1 VVLIQ
6 IKLHQRQEFI
16 RTMLNLLRTLIIF
29 AIIFFIGCAS
39 NPPNPLTAQQIEN
52 ICQKKKNEAAKPT
65 TNLSLATGSEGP
77 KYQIGITMSSDYLA
91 GRNPND
97 VYNQCKMSYN

>member
-1 VVLIQ
+1 M
-6 IKLHQRQEFI
+6 F
-16 RTMLNLLRTLIIF
+16 NLLRTIIIF
-29 AIIFFIGCAS
+29 SICFLIGCVS

-52 ICQKKKNEAAKPT
+52 ICQKKKIEAAKPT

-91 GRNPND
+91 GRDPND
-97 VYNQCKMSYN
+97 VYNQCKMSYNS

>member
-1 VVLIQ
+1 MI
-6 IKLHQRQEFI
+6 
-16 RTMLNLLRTLIIF
+16 NLLGTLLIF
-29 AIIFFIGCAS
+29 STCFLIGCAS
-39 NPPNPLTAQQIEN
+39 NPTNPLTAQQIEN

-91 GRNPND
+91 GRDPND

>member
-1 VVLIQ
+1 MI
-6 IKLHQRQEFI
+6 
-16 RTMLNLLRTLIIF
+16 NLLRTLLIF
-29 AIIFFIGCAS
+29 STFFLIGCAS

>member
-1 VVLIQ
+1 MVLIQ

-16 RTMLNLLRTLIIF
+16 RTMFNLLRTLIIF
-29 AIIFFIGCAS
+29 ATIFFIGCAS

-91 GRNPND
+91 GRDPND

>member
-1 VVLIQ
+1 M
-6 IKLHQRQEFI
+6 F
-16 RTMLNLLRTLIIF
+16 NLLRTIIIF
-29 AIIFFIGCAS
+29 STGFLIGCVS
-39 NPPNPLTAQQIEN
+39 NPPDPLTAQQIEN

-91 GRNPND
+91 GRDPND
-97 VYNQCKMSYN
+97 VYNQCKMSYNS

>member
-1 VVLIQ
+1 M
-6 IKLHQRQEFI
+6 HRRQEFTN
-16 RTMLNLLRTLIIF
+16 TMLNLLRTLVIF
-29 AIIFFIGCAS
+29 SICFLIGCAS

-52 ICQKKKNEAAKPT
+52 ICQNKKNEAAKPT

-91 GRNPND
+91 GRDPMD
-97 VYNQCKMSYN
+97 VYNQCKMSYNS

>member
-1 VVLIQ
+1 
-6 IKLHQRQEFI
+6 
-16 RTMLNLLRTLIIF
+16 MLNLSITLLVSS
-29 AIIFFIGCAS
+29 IFFLNGCAS
-39 NPPNPLTAQQIEN
+39 NSPKPLTAQQIEN

-91 GRNPND
+91 GRDPND

>member
-1 VVLIQ
+1 
-6 IKLHQRQEFI
+6 
-16 RTMLNLLRTLIIF
+16 MLNLLRTLLIF
-29 AIIFFIGCAS
+29 STFFLIGCAS
-39 NPPNPLTAQQIEN
+39 NTPIPLTALQIEN

-91 GRNPND
+91 GRDPND
-97 VYNQCKMSYN
+97 VYNQCKMSYNS

>member
-1 VVLIQ
+1 MI
-6 IKLHQRQEFI
+6 
-16 RTMLNLLRTLIIF
+16 NLLRTLLIF
-29 AIIFFIGCAS
+29 STCFLIGCAS
-39 NPPNPLTAQQIEN
+39 NPPNLLTAQQIEN

-91 GRNPND
+91 GRDPND

>member
-1 VVLIQ
+1 MI
-6 IKLHQRQEFI
+6 
-16 RTMLNLLRTLIIF
+16 NLLRTLIIS
-29 AIIFFIGCAS
+29 AIFSLIGCAS
-39 NPPNPLTAQQIEN
+39 YPPNPLTAKQIEN

-91 GRNPND
+91 GRNPDD

>member
-1 VVLIQ
+1 MVLIQ

-16 RTMLNLLRTLIIF
+16 RTMFNLLRTLIIF

-39 NPPNPLTAQQIEN
+39 NPPIPLTAQQIEN

-65 TNLSLATGSEGP
+65 TNLLLATGSEGP